1 MGLRRIVDVLFSPPL
16 LMLLLIGFM
25 MPSMYRSG
33 AGDDD
38 YTDNNKWACVN
49 FVKKMCEK
57 KRTKRNIVCKAI
69 KKKVNIYKRE
79 YSHRPVKNNMHTT
92 HTHTHSAQYSRH
104 ALWTKLTMQ
113 RPKEPKKTLK
123 PVDVD
128 YGVCIFVFYSFF
140 FCLFENF

>member
-49 FVKKMCEK
+49 FVKMCEK

-69 KKKVNIYKRE
+69 KKSKYI
-79 YSHRPVKNNMHTT
+79 
-92 HTHTHSAQYSRH
+92 
-104 ALWTKLTMQ
+104 
-113 RPKEPKKTLK
+113 
-123 PVDVD
+123 
-128 YGVCIFVFYSFF
+128 
-140 FCLFENF
+140 

>member
-57 KRTKRNIVCKAI
+57 KRTKRNIVCN
-69 KKKVNIYKRE
+69 KKKVNVYKRE

-92 HTHTHSAQYSRH
+92 HTHTHTVLNIPATHCGRS
-104 ALWTKLTMQ
+104 
-113 RPKEPKKTLK
+113 
-123 PVDVD
+123 
-128 YGVCIFVFYSFF
+128 
-140 FCLFENF
+140 